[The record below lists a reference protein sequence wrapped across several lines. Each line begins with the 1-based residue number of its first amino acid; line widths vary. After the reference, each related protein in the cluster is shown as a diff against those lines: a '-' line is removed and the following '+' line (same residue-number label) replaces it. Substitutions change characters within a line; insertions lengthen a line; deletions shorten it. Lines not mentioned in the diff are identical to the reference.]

1 MSIDCLSIKNFQSH
15 ENSKLN
21 LHPGVN
27 VIIGAS
33 DTGKSAIFRA
43 LSWVIRNKVDD
54 SSFRSRWGG
63 KTDVEITFSDG
74 KEVSRVQDKGNAY
87 YLVDPANNVD
97 EEYKAFRADI
107 PEDISSA
114 VNMDVLNIAS
124 QFDPPFLLSDSAGE
138 VAKTLNK
145 IANLTDIDV
154 SISNIRKSVL
164 SNSRD
169 ISSTISQLEDLE
181 TQKEA
186 LSFILEL
193 EQKVIEYESL
203 QKSFSELERKSQVLN
218 KTLAVIEETEKKL
231 NLVESFLAIEKD
243 VTLIS
248 ALVDRRKALESTIR
262 GLKSAITNIE
272 TTVSDI
278 EGIDLFLSSE
288 KMVLEALSLVDKK
301 SELKSSYDKL
311 RKGIAAVEY
320 NQQRLLEAEELL
332 NRASDEFERN
342 KPDICP
348 LCEQEIK
355 Q

>member
-1 MSIDCLSIKNFQSH
+1 MTIKSLSIKNFQSH
-15 ENSKLN
+15 EDSKLN

-43 LSWVIRNKVDD
+43 LSWVIRNKIDD

-63 KTDVEITFSDG
+63 KTDVEIVFSDD
-74 KEVSRVQDKGNAY
+74 KEISRVQDKSNAY
-87 YLVDPANNVD
+87 YLVDPVNSID
-97 EEYKAFRADI
+97 EEYKAFRTDI
-107 PEDISSA
+107 PEDIFSA
-114 VNMDVLNIAS
+114 LNMDVLNIAS

-169 ISSTISQLEDLE
+169 ISSTMSQLEDLE

-186 LSFILEL
+186 LSFVHEL
-193 EQKVIEYESL
+193 EQKVTKYETL

-218 KTLAVIEETEKKL
+218 KTLTVIDETEKKL
-231 NLVESFLAIEKD
+231 DLLESFLTIEKD
-243 VTLIS
+243 ITLIS
-248 ALVDRRKALESTIR
+248 ALVDRRKALESSIK
-262 GLKSAITNIE
+262 GLKQAICDIE
-272 TTVSDI
+272 TTASDI
-278 EGIDLFLSSE
+278 EGINLFLSSE
-288 KMVLEALSLVDKK
+288 KIVLEALCLVNKK
-301 SELKSSYDKL
+301 AELESSYNKL
-311 RKGIAAVEY
+311 KKGIATVEF

-342 KPDICP
+342 KPNICP
-348 LCEQEIK
+348 LCEREIK
-355 Q
+355 